1 MIKTEIY
8 SEDLIK
14 TYSDAGFKIM
24 QESTGTIYDEA
35 IDPISMNRTYTET
48 NIPIEEPDESEPS
61 TEAEEILDI
70 LLGENK

>member
-1 MIKTEIY
+1 MIVTERY

-14 TYSDAGFKIM
+14 TYSNAGFMI
-24 QESTGTIYDEA
+24 QQDETGILYSEA
-35 IDPISMNRTYTET
+35 IDPDFMNRTYTET
-48 NIPIEEPDESEPS
+48 NIPIDADEEE